1 MQDSFKNK
9 IILKMDYQKVFK
21 KLTLQDFYHKFSLIN
36 SNSHLLTANIHQVWW
51 NFLSVLPNCCTQIY
65 KQAIPKKVQRGGL

>member
-21 KLTLQDFYHKFSLIN
+21 KLTLQDFYHKFSFIH
-36 SNSHLLTANIHQVWW
+36 SNPHLLTANIH
-51 NFLSVLPNCCTQIY
+51 
-65 KQAIPKKVQRGGL
+65 